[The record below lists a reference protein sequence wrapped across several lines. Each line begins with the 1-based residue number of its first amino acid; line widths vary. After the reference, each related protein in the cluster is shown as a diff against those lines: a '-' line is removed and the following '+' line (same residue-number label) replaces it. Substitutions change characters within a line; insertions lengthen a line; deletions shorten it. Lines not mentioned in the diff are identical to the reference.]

1 MEVDSTIITQTS
13 RTRLPP
19 GRRRK
24 SLKSPPPNLRTSA
37 KLLILFCRVSHHS
50 HSIGTNFPAYTEG
63 GVLDVGRL
71 ACYTVVILPR
81 EYNMKLTS
89 FFLTIP
95 ISTFLITATPAA
107 ALDKIFSGTWAIV
120 GPETHEMLGAR
131 LRFSNRTKDSAY
143 VQVNQM
149 SGLLRRS
156 DGRGGSNY
164 VVRTEAFDC
173 YYDVVILTG
182 REEMTWRLTNS
193 GGAPCVGSF
202 RARLDP

>member
-1 MEVDSTIITQTS
+1 M
-13 RTRLPP
+13 
-19 GRRRK
+19 K
-24 SLKSPPPNLRTSA
+24 SFSFSLGFAVWT
-37 KLLILFCRVSHHS
+37 
-50 HSIGTNFPAYTEG
+50 
-63 GVLDVGRL
+63 
-71 ACYTVVILPR
+71 
-81 EYNMKLTS
+81 
-89 FFLTIP
+89 FFL
-95 ISTFLITATPAA
+95 AANPAA
-107 ALDKIFSGTWAIV
+107 AIDRIFSGTWAIV
-120 GPETHEMLGAR
+120 SPETHEMLGAR
-131 LRFSNRTKDSAY
+131 LRFSNRTKDSVY
-143 VQVNQM
+143 VQLNHM